1 MLKIWKFPKACGH
14 KGREWGGRRGGP
26 EKRSMA
32 LKNSS
37 TLYVLLLVATTYTSM
52 HTQGLHP
59 ESHGIVNNY
68 FYDTVLQDKFY
79 IGVQNQNDPKWW
91 LGEPVSKLGN
101 KLLRH
106 RYD

>member
-1 MLKIWKFPKACGH
+1 M
-14 KGREWGGRRGGP
+14 
-26 EKRSMA
+26 
-32 LKNSS
+32 
-37 TLYVLLLVATTYTSM
+37 ATTPIPHTTM

-91 LGEPVSKLGN
+91 LGEPVSQLGN